1 MRGFRM
7 AWWLSLWLVACSV
20 QALPWTIEVVDGLD
34 RQQTLAEVQL
44 QLLPARQQVAG
55 GLTDGSGRFSLNTEM
70 ADDSSTTLT
79 LKKHGLVVIEAPCPC
94 NGKTYAMLPVKQNFD
109 GLRIVLTWE
118 ADGLDLDAR
127 LIYPGKNLYFE
138 TLKGPDTLLEG
149 ADKPGRGPEVITLE
163 KKHAGDSYI
172 YAVYDFT
179 HGTTARAHQLSLS
192 QAKVQLY
199 LGKTLLRTY
208 KVPRQRVGNLWTVFR
223 ITGNSELQDINR
235 LGEVRG
241 EPADAMSEVEVLLD
255 DKVAVSSLEVGA
267 VPQGDAKTL
276 NEQGEATYKA
286 GDVLRSR
293 DFFRQAIEQDPTYAQ
308 AYSNL
313 GLTHRKLGE
322 LSRALEA
329 DNQAIALASGATA
342 ATVRASAYYNSASIY
357 EAAGRFADALALY
370 QKARE
375 QKASP
380 VYDQAIE
387 RVRKL

>member
-1 MRGFRM
+1 MRRFRM

-34 RQQTLAEVQL
+34 RQQPLAEVQL
-44 QLLPARQQVAG
+44 QLLPAQQQVAG
-55 GLTDGSGRFSLNTEM
+55 GLTDGSGQFRLNTEM

-94 NGKTYAMLPVKQNFD
+94 NGKTYAMQPLKQNFD

-138 TLKGPDTLLEG
+138 TLKGPDTSLDVDATQG
-149 ADKPGRGPEVITLE
+149 HGPEVITLE
-163 KKHAGDSYI
+163 KKHAGESYV
-172 YAVYDFT
+172 YAVHDFT
-179 HGTTARAHQLSLS
+179 HSNVTRAHQLSLS
-192 QAKVQLY
+192 QAKVELF
-199 LGKTLLRTY
+199 LGNKLIRTY

-235 LGEVRG
+235 LGEVT
-241 EPADAMSEVEVLLD
+241 AVASAAMDEVEVLMD
-255 DKVAVSSLEVGA
+255 DKVAVDRFQVGYA
-267 VPQGDAKTL
+267 PYAAAKTL
-276 NEQGEATYKA
+276 NEQGEAAYKA
-286 GDVLRSR
+286 GDLLKAR
-293 DFFRQAIEQDPTYAQ
+293 DFYRQAIEQDPAYAQ

-313 GLTHRKLGE
+313 GLAHRKLNE
-322 LSRALEA
+322 LSRAIEA
-329 DNQAIALASGATA
+329 DSQAIALASGPGA

-357 EAAGRFADALALY
+357 EEAGQVADALSLY

-380 VYDQAIE
+380 VYDKAIE
-387 RVRKL
+387 RLKNR